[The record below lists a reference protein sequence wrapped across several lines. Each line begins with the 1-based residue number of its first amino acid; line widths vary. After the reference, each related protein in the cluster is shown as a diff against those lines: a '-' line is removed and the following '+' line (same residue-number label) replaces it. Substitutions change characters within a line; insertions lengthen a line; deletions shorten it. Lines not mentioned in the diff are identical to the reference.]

1 MHIDDLLKDAMSKRA
16 SDLHLDSGSS
26 PVLRIDGE
34 LLSQTD
40 LPVLTAEDV
49 VELLSQATNE
59 EQRKRFEEDFEL
71 DFAYTVAGIGRFRAN
86 ACVERGSTSV
96 CFRMLQ
102 GVVLDTEQLGLPD
115 VVKDLA
121 LKEYGMVL
129 VTGPTGSGKSTTLA
143 AMINYLN
150 SLRRRRIVTI
160 EDPIEFLY
168 ENDKCFITQREI
180 GFDTKAFATALKYC
194 LRQDP
199 DVILVGE
206 MRDLDTIATALT
218 AAETGHLVL
227 TTLHTPSCPQAID
240 RMIDVFPPH
249 QQQQVRI
256 QLSTV
261 LLGVFYQTLIP
272 RLDGPGRVPAVEIML
287 NTDAIS
293 NLIREARTAQMWSTM
308 QTGSQYGMQ
317 TIDQALMQLFNDNAI
332 SLDDAL
338 RRCREPEVARK
349 SLARAA
355 VKT

>member
-16 SDLHLDSGSS
+16 SDLHLDSGNS

-34 LLSQTD
+34 LISQIE
-40 LPVLTAEDV
+40 LPVLAVEDV
-49 VELLSQATNE
+49 VELLSQAISE

-71 DFAYTVAGIGRFRAN
+71 DFAYTVPGIGRFRAN

-102 GVVLDTEQLGLPD
+102 GVVLDIEQLGLPD

-150 SLRRRRIVTI
+150 SLRRRRVITI

-180 GFDTKAFATALKYC
+180 GFDTKGFATALKYC

-261 LLGVFYQTLIP
+261 LLGVFYQTLVP

-287 NTDAIS
+287 ATDAIS

-317 TIDQALMQLFNDNAI
+317 TIDQALMQLFNDNVI

-349 SLARAA
+349 SLARTA
-355 VKT
+355 VQK